1 MKGLYVSY
9 PRYDTDMMCYGYYV
23 YLHVVFT
30 HNKKSYLIT
39 KATNKRQLARNMR
52 LLHSLKNKDSILYS
66 ELLLAISKFNSG
78 GCNYTSSKKV
88 SKKILGAAGIKRHKH
103 CRPTIYSDGFY
114 YDSYDRNILLLNFVN
129 ERLPII
135 STDFEFSCVD
145 SCNSIY

>member
-1 MKGLYVSY
+1 M
-9 PRYDTDMMCYGYYV
+9 

-39 KATNKRQLARNMR
+39 KTTNKRQLARNMR

-66 ELLLAISKFNSG
+66 ELLLTISKFNSG

-88 SKKILGAAGIKRHKH
+88 SKKILGAVGIKHHKH
-103 CRPTIYSDGFY
+103 CRLTIYSDWFY
-114 YDSYDRNILLLNFVN
+114 YDSCDRNILLLNFIN

-135 STDFEFSCVD
+135 STDFDFLVLTVIIRYI
-145 SCNSIY
+145 NVNA